1 MADSTKRTEC
11 VKVCMPEQM
20 LLDLNR
26 QAIRD
31 DRKLSDFLYLILRR
45 YAYGSLAREDAD
57 MEGQEAG
64 TDGR

>member
-1 MADSTKRTEC
+1 VADATKRTEC

-26 QAIRD
+26 QAVRE
-31 DRKLSDFLYLILRR
+31 DRKLSDYLYLILRR
-45 YAYGSLAREDAD
+45 YAYGNLDRDVTEL
-57 MEGQEAG
+57 EGQELD